1 MKIATD
7 IVWDT
12 DGEEVMLPETVRIN
26 FPIEDD
32 DIADALADGYGFCVK
47 SFCIEE
53 CEEDE

>member
-32 DIADALADGYGFCVK
+32 DIADALSDGYGFCVK

-53 CEEDE
+53 REEE